1 MAAPDH
7 LNDIERKLID
17 KLRTG
22 TYSTDNRGATAT
34 AWTAGN
40 VKVFG
45 QWPSTE
51 HAQYPCIIVEHVAN
65 GLEEQFFGRHLSGT
79 SVGEIMGVGY
89 DMYVAVDND
98 SAFSVTTADGTAVYK
113 GRRLHNYLMQNC
125 ANILM
130 DTDFS
135 GTNTEIIERHFAGFR
150 EIMFDSTTEIW
161 YAICSMIITFK
172 NDRPQ

>member
-79 SVGEIMGVGY
+79 SVGEIMGVGL
-89 DMYVAVDND
+89 
-98 SAFSVTTADGTAVYK
+98 TQK
-113 GRRLHNYLMQNC
+113 L
-125 ANILM
+125 
-130 DTDFS
+130 
-135 GTNTEIIERHFAGFR
+135 
-150 EIMFDSTTEIW
+150 
-161 YAICSMIITFK
+161 
-172 NDRPQ
+172 